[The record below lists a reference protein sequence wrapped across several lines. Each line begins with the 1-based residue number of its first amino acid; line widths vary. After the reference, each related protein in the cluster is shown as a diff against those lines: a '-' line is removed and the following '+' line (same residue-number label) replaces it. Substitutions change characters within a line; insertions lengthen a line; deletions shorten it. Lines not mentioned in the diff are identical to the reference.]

1 MSDITTYLI
10 IILLAIAVGM
20 IIGLI
25 FKPGDKYHG
34 PNAMEQSK
42 KIYKNKKTGECIR
55 FGIKKLEC
63 PLPKKKYQKL
73 FDLIK
78 N

>member
-1 MSDITTYLI
+1 MTDIFTYLI

-20 IIGLI
+20 IVGIVLR
-25 FKPGDKYHG
+25 PNNKYHG

-42 KIYKNKKTGECIR
+42 KIYKNKKTGKCVR
-55 FGIKKLEC
+55 FGIRRLEC

-73 FDLIK
+73 FNLLK